1 MCLGFKG
8 GTGTSS
14 RVIKIKDSTYTIG
27 VLVQSNFGG
36 KKNFTIAGVPIGNEL
51 KDTMNYEFKAAP
63 SYRQEGD
70 GSIIVV
76 VATDAPL
83 LPHQLKRI
91 AARIPLGVGIVGGR
105 GEIGRAHV

>member
-1 MCLGFKG
+1 MG
-8 GTGTSS
+8 GSGTSS
-14 RVIKIKDSTYTIG
+14 RVVKIKDSSYTLG
-27 VLVQSNFGG
+27 VFVQSNFGR
-36 KKNFTIAGVPIGNEL
+36 KRNLTIAGVPVGKALRDTLNNE
-51 KDTMNYEFKAAP
+51 YKAAP

-91 AARIPLGVGIVGGR
+91 AFCVGGR
-105 GEIGRAHV
+105 HQQGVCSRAV